1 MLDEDRSG
9 ALSPYELG
17 RLLRSTKLERTP
29 AQIKAILDEADPNQ
43 SGDVDFEGVSRVP
56 YRVQALDQL

>member
-29 AQIKAILDEADPNQ
+29 AQIQAILDEADPNQ
-43 SGDVDFEGVSRVP
+43 SGDVDFEGLPRVP
-56 YRVQALDQL
+56 